1 MVLGRL
7 FGTDG
12 ARGIA
17 NLDLTCELA
26 LNIGKAG
33 AHVLTSEVHRPKIL
47 IANDSR
53 ASADML
59 AAAMTAGICSMG
71 AEVVQLGVLPTPGV
85 AYLVRQY
92 GADAAVMISAS
103 HNSME
108 FNGIKWFDA
117 SGYKLSDEL
126 ERRIESIILD
136 ASEELPLA
144 KGRMI
149 GRLVRAKKA
158 AEDYRSFLTAQSEC
172 LLNGLRIVVDGA
184 NGAASFIAPEALSQL
199 GAEVISVHCTPNGS
213 NINDGCGSTH
223 PQFIQ
228 QTVTEEGADLGL
240 AFDGDADRLIAVDS
254 FGRIVDGDRIMAI
267 LAIDMQSSGKLAKN
281 TLVATVMSN
290 LGLIKTMERAGI
302 NVALTNVGDRYV
314 LEHMLEHGYTLGG
327 EQSGH
332 VICLDHGTTGD
343 GMLTAIL
350 LLRAMVKQKKTLSE
364 LADVVKIYPQMLVN
378 VSVENDKKERAFSDE
393 LVKAEI
399 DKAKSTLGTDG
410 RVLIRA
416 SGTEPLIRIMLEGE
430 SEELISGLA
439 LGIAHAV
446 VESCEGEIRL

>member
-12 ARGIA
+12 VRGIA

-290 LGLIKTMERAGI
+290 LGLIKTMEWAGI

-439 LGIAHAV
+439 LGIAHAI